1 MNSVLIILFSVGI
14 LLNASALIL
23 LLIGIL
29 SRRLSRK
36 LIKISIGIMKFFK
49 VKNRITKER
58 KILKELKTY
67 QSSAKYVKNNRRL
80 IIRIFCTT
88 IIQFIFYYCIAYW
101 TYRAFG
107 FNSSNIFELTTMQ
120 AVLFATVSGIPSP
133 GAVGVSEGAFIE
145 IFRNIYPTN
154 MIKSVTLLH
163 RGINFY
169 LFVLISGIVVIVND
183 IKSRRNES

>member
-1 MNSVLIILFSVGI
+1 
-14 LLNASALIL
+14 
-23 LLIGIL
+23 
-29 SRRLSRK
+29 
-36 LIKISIGIMKFFK
+36 
-49 VKNRITKER
+49 
-58 KILKELKTY
+58 
-67 QSSAKYVKNNRRL
+67 
-80 IIRIFCTT
+80 
-88 IIQFIFYYCIAYW
+88 
-101 TYRAFG
+101 
-107 FNSSNIFELTTMQ
+107 MQ

-183 IKSRRNES
+183 IKSRRNKS